1 MSKKLKQAVR
11 EAMSEFFDR
20 ETMDSFKA
28 QGFKDPSDEYSIN
41 YEEVKAQC
49 QAFLEKVKA
58 FDQELVKFDTY
69 INNVPD
75 DEDGDQTAPSGV
87 RMTMKHRNMFGARNL
102 DDEFIEQ
109 DLDNIDEELHR
120 VHLGFMGL
128 IDALETMY

>member
-28 QGFKDPSDEYSIN
+28 MGINDPSDEYSIN